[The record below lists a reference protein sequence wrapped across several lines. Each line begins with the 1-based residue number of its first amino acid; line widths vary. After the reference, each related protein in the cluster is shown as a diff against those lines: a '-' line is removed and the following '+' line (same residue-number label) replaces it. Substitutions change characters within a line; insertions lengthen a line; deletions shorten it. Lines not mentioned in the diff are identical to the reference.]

1 MRLNRDP
8 SYELTQNNYFTSLEK
23 KYLGEPNIVAKLK
36 PEQIQKS
43 AKERIFREMVRGQI
57 DYSKFGRYYL
67 DPKFLGNLLIA
78 ATDELN
84 NNSTLSMALEFY
96 DRYNPNDPKIINLLN
111 KHRALTQIFIVIVD
125 KLNMVN
131 MYDNIGCLTD
141 LSYILANYRNVI

>member
-1 MRLNRDP
+1 MRLNREP
-8 SYELTQNNYFTSLEK
+8 SYELTQNNYFTNLEK
-23 KYLGEPNIVAKLK
+23 KFMGDPNIVLKLK

-67 DPKFLGNLLIA
+67 DPKFIGNLLIA

-111 KHRALTQIFIVIVD
+111 KHRALTQIFIVIVG
-125 KLNMVN
+125 KLNDVSLSG
-131 MYDNIGCLTD
+131 NIGYLTD
-141 LSYILANYRNVI
+141 ISCILANYRNII